1 MDYKVLL
8 DVAMPSPGAYKT
20 VVSGAWWIVGF
31 IIIAFAI
38 AIVSVII
45 IRRGVKKA
53 KMEAELREREAQASL
68 AETTEE

>member
-20 VVSGAWWIVGF
+20 VVSGVWWIVGF